1 MVLGWQATADPSGEL
16 YKWDI
21 PECLFAIVPKEW
33 KAVMAFIIQALSVVF
48 TNLPLVIETLPLPI
62 RLFFHEAEKHL
73 SQYSRQLRSAGL
85 LIWALLGCVIQ
96 NLEDPET
103 LEQLTG
109 LVLNHQA
116 KECLALL
123 AECLVFAK

>member
-1 MVLGWQATADPSGEL
+1 
-16 YKWDI
+16 
-21 PECLFAIVPKEW
+21 
-33 KAVMAFIIQALSVVF
+33 MAFIIQALSVVF

-123 AECLVFAK
+123 AECLKAAIGIQHKVSNV